1 MTCAEL
7 GPRTAPAQGRRLLSI
22 PVLRPLRRPT
32 AALAAVLLIPALAAC
47 GSDSDSDGKASDSAS
62 ASASSTDEASDGLS
76 EVTFEGDVGK
86 SLTATWHSEVKAPE
100 STTVTTLV
108 KGTGDVVADGDTVN
122 TYLYLGNGS
131 TQKDAFSD
139 YDNGAP
145 EPLPNEGQL
154 GDVLNQVL
162 DGATYGSRVV
172 AVTTPSE
179 LFGPSGASGNEQ
191 LGIGA
196 DDVLVVVADLVEK
209 AAVAPTPTDDKA
221 HDASPDSQPKV
232 VTEGDKVTGLD
243 WTGVDEPDLATP
255 VQRLVLK
262 EGDGAAVKA
271 SDTVVV
277 NYLGETYQAKEPFDE
292 SFSKTPLTSPLSGLI
307 QGWSI
312 GLTGV
317 KVGSRVLLQIPPA
330 YGYGA
335 EGSGDTIPGNSTLWF
350 VIDVVS
356 VK

>member
-1 MTCAEL
+1 ML
-7 GPRTAPAQGRRLLSI
+7 RR
-22 PVLRPLRRPT
+22 LRRPA
-32 AALAAVLLIPALAAC
+32 AALLLIPVLAAC
-47 GSDSDSDGKASDSAS
+47 GSDSDKDSAS
-62 ASASSTDEASDGLS
+62 DAKTTSSADASSTATAGLS
-76 EVTFEGDVGK
+76 EVTFEGDVGE
-86 SLTATWHSEVKAPE
+86 SLTATWHSEVEAPE
-100 STTVTTLV
+100 STSVSTLV
-108 KGTGDVVADGDTVN
+108 KGTGDEVADGDTVSA
-122 TYLYLGNGS
+122 YLYLGNGT

-145 EPLPNEGQL
+145 ESLPNDGQL
-154 GDVLNQVL
+154 GDVFTQLFA
-162 DGATYGSRVV
+162 GATYGSRVV

-196 DDVLVVVADLVEK
+196 DDALVVVADLVEK

-232 VTEGDKVTGLD
+232 EVEGDKVTGLD

-262 EGDGAAVKA
+262 EGTGAAVKA
-271 SDTVVV
+271 SDTVTV
-277 NYLGETYQAKEPFDE
+277 NYFGETYQAKEPFDE
-292 SFSKTPLTSPLSGLI
+292 SYTKTPLNSPLSQLI

-335 EGSGDTIPGNSTLWF
+335 EGSGASIPGNSTLWF